1 MSDVYDIQR
10 LKGLSD
16 GDLALHLEN
25 MADRMEEHPAFK
37 DQTLSPCVP
46 GPVKIRGHA
55 VEIKHASNAAKLD
68 PSKEPELQEAR
79 ERAIQSTRFT
89 CNFVVMY
96 ATHVNEP
103 GQLDTIGMERSHRS
117 YRSSAIKP
125 PKRFEKFT
133 VGHGE
138 ESGTVKIYVN
148 KWEGKGS
155 VEVQMCTGDPSQADS
170 WRTIQICHSCHI
182 KLKGLEPAQRAYFR
196 VRLINDA
203 GNGPWS
209 DVLELIII

>member
-16 GDLALHLEN
+16 GDLALHFET
-25 MADRMEEHPAFK
+25 MADLMEEHPAFK
-37 DQTLSPCVP
+37 DQILSACVP
-46 GPVKIRGHA
+46 GPVKIRGHS
-55 VEIKHASNAAKLD
+55 VEIKQASTAAKQD
-68 PSKEPELQEAR
+68 PSKEPELQDVR
-79 ERAIQSTRFT
+79 EKAIQSAKFT

-96 ATHVNEP
+96 AAHVNDP
-103 GQLDTIGMERSHRS
+103 GLLDTIGMERFHRS
-117 YRSSAIKP
+117 SRNMAVKP

-133 VGHGE
+133 VAHGG

-155 VEVQMCTGDPSQADS
+155 VEVQMCTGDPSQAES

-196 VRLINDA
+196 ARLITDA

>member
-1 MSDVYDIQR
+1 MSDVYDIQG

-16 GDLALHLEN
+16 GDLVFHLET
-25 MADRMEEHPAFK
+25 MADLLEEHPAFK
-37 DQTLSPCVP
+37 DQILSACIP
-46 GPVKIRGHA
+46 GPVKIREHS
-55 VEIKHASNAAKLD
+55 VEIKQASTAAKQD
-68 PSKEPELQEAR
+68 PAKEPVRQEVR
-79 ERAIQSTRFT
+79 EKAVQSVKFT
-89 CNFVVMY
+89 CNYVAMY
-96 ATHVNEP
+96 AAHANDP
-103 GQLDTIGMERSHRS
+103 SLLDTIGMDRSHRS
-117 YRSSAIKP
+117 SRNMAVKP

-133 VGHGE
+133 VAHGN

-155 VEVQMCTGDPSQADS
+155 VEVQMCTADPSQEES
-170 WRTIQICHSCHI
+170 WRTIQIFHSCHM

-196 VRLINDA
+196 VRLITDA

>member
-1 MSDVYDIQR
+1 MSDVHDIQR

-16 GDLALHLEN
+16 GDLALHFET
-25 MADRMEEHPAFK
+25 MADLMEEHPAFK
-37 DQTLSPCVP
+37 DQILSPCIP
-46 GPVKIRGHA
+46 GPAKIREHA
-55 VEIKHASNAAKLD
+55 VEIKHASIAAKLD
-68 PSKEPELQEAR
+68 PSKEPELQEVR
-79 ERAIQSTRFT
+79 ERGIQSAKFT
-89 CNFVVMY
+89 CDFVVMH
-96 ATHVNEP
+96 ATHANDP
-103 GQLDTIGMERSHRS
+103 GQMDTIGVERSHRAP
-117 YRSSAIKP
+117 RSTAAKP

-155 VEVQMCTGDPSQADS
+155 VEVQICTGDPSQADS
-170 WRTIQICHSCHI
+170 WRTIQIAHSCHI

-209 DVLELIII
+209 DALELIII

>member
-1 MSDVYDIQR
+1 MSDVYDIQG

-16 GDLALHLEN
+16 GDLALHFET
-25 MADRMEEHPAFK
+25 MADLMEEHPAFK
-37 DQTLSPCVP
+37 DQILSPCVP
-46 GPVKIRGHA
+46 GPVKIREHS
-55 VEIKHASNAAKLD
+55 VEIKQASIAAKQD
-68 PSKEPELQEAR
+68 PSKEPELQDAR
-79 ERAIQSTRFT
+79 EKGIQSVKFT

-103 GQLDTIGMERSHRS
+103 GLLDTIGMERSHRS
-117 YRSSAIKP
+117 SRSTGVKP

-155 VEVQMCTGDPSQADS
+155 VEVQMCTGDPPQAES
-170 WRTIQICHSCHI
+170 WRTIQIGHSCHM

-196 VRLINDA
+196 VRLITDA